1 MNSVLEVD
9 VRAALA
15 LLEVQGIATS
25 AQLQVALGKSQPT
38 VSRLMRLMATQGV
51 VVLGRGR
58 RARYGL
64 GRAILSSAA
73 AQQPIWLIDEHGAVT
88 RWGTLVF
95 LAGNQVHVSHAGT
108 EWLTRDALPWFLS
121 PLRHEGFLGRLWAC
135 TTALEQRLGDDPQ
148 HWTAE
153 QHLYATLAGIHDS
166 PGALLVGD
174 PHEFN
179 RSDTVVDDAQ
189 RVRPYDAIAADVTR
203 YMLPARS
210 SAGGEQP
217 KFLRSRPLDPDDARA
232 WKSDWESL
240 VVKFTP
246 LRGTPFGQRW
256 HDLLHA
262 EALALRTLA
271 YAGEPVAQAR
281 VLESEQRTY
290 LESVRF
296 DRVGRHGRR
305 HVVPLDAVHEAFV
318 GGATL
323 RGWTATCEALAAQ
336 RRLTDADVARVRL
349 WQTYGHLIGNNDMHS
364 RNLSLLV
371 HDIVGARFSVA
382 PCYDMLPMRYR
393 PEAQRD
399 DFGLLPLAFER
410 PATVDSA
417 TFSAASALA
426 QRFWRQ
432 VAAHAPCS
440 ADFRAVAHENAAR
453 IASLG

>member
-1 MNSVLEVD
+1 MNSVVEVD

-88 RWGTLVF
+88 RWGTLAF

-121 PLRHEGFLGRLWAC
+121 PLRHEGFLGRLWAR
-135 TTALEQRLGDDPQ
+135 TTALAQRHGDDPQ
-148 HWTAE
+148 HWSAE

-179 RSDTVVDDAQ
+179 RSDTGVDDAQ
-189 RVRPYDAIAADVTR
+189 RVRQYDAIAADVTR

-217 KFLRSRPLDPDDARA
+217 KFLRSRPLDADDAKA
-232 WKSDWESL
+232 WKSDCESL

-246 LRGTPFGQRW
+246 LRGTQAF
-256 HDLLHA
+256 DLGLVDDLGDFDTA
-262 EALALRTLA
+262 VEKALALAHVKTANLIEYRERYDFGNFLSMF
-271 YAGEPVAQAR
+271 GQNGQAKAIK
-281 VLESEQRTY
+281 
-290 LESVRF
+290 
-296 DRVGRHGRR
+296 
-305 HVVPLDAVHEAFV
+305 LDLGVEIPK
-318 GGATL
+318 L
-323 RGWTATCEALAAQ
+323 RSGCLYY
-336 RRLTDADVARVRL
+336 L
-349 WQTYGHLIGNNDMHS
+349 WQMPGN
-364 RNLSLLV
+364 
-371 HDIVGARFSVA
+371 
-382 PCYDMLPMRYR
+382 
-393 PEAQRD
+393 
-399 DFGLLPLAFER
+399 
-410 PATVDSA
+410 
-417 TFSAASALA
+417 
-426 QRFWRQ
+426 
-432 VAAHAPCS
+432 
-440 ADFRAVAHENAAR
+440 
-453 IASLG
+453 